1 MKTRIESGTT
11 RTAFEHY
18 CAVPEFEPHATVDSV
33 EFERRLTHDSA
44 SILIAYDD
52 RAPVGFK
59 VGYDR
64 YRDGSWYSWLGGVLP
79 AHRGHG
85 IAQALLEHQE
95 TWVRSAGYR
104 RIYVKTRNRFGAM
117 RAMLASA
124 GYQIV
129 AVDLPLSTPL
139 ADARLTLVK
148 VL

>member
-1 MKTRIESGTT
+1 MKIRIESGTT
-11 RTAFEHY
+11 RSAFELY
-18 CAVPEFEPHATVDSV
+18 CAVPEFEPHAAIDSAD
-33 EFERRLTHDSA
+33 FESRLAHHSA

-52 RAPVGFK
+52 VDAVGFN

-79 AHRGHG
+79 GHRGSG

-129 AVDLPLSTPL
+129 AVDSPISTPL
-139 ADARLTLVK
+139 ADARLTHVK

>member
-1 MKTRIESGTT
+1 MKIWIESGTT
-11 RTAFEHY
+11 RTAFELY
-18 CAVPEFEPHATVDSV
+18 CAVPEFEPHATIDSAD
-33 EFERRLTHDSA
+33 FESRLAHNSA

-52 RAPVGFK
+52 ADAVGFK

-79 AHRGHG
+79 GHRGRG
-85 IAQALLEHQE
+85 IAQVLLEHQE
-95 TWVRSAGYR
+95 TWARSAGYR
-104 RIYVKTRNRFGAM
+104 RIYVETRNRFGAM

-129 AVDLPLSTPL
+129 AVDSPISTPL